1 MRLILVRHGR
11 PDEGHA
17 ERPHDP
23 PLREDGWGQAR
34 AVGAFLANEGVS
46 RVVASP
52 LMRARQTA
60 EPLAA
65 ALSMPI
71 DLVEGWVEADRHVGR
86 YRSMETLRA
95 QGDEEWKRFL
105 ADPLRFL
112 GADPE
117 SFRAGVVSALRA
129 LIAGSDPDAR
139 VAVFTHGMPINIVLS
154 HVLGLEGLVHFP
166 PAYGSIT
173 RLRVRGDGALGV
185 VSVNETAHLA

>member
-1 MRLILVRHGR
+1 
-11 PDEGHA
+11 
-17 ERPHDP
+17 
-23 PLREDGWGQAR
+23 
-34 AVGAFLANEGVS
+34 
-46 RVVASP
+46 
-52 LMRARQTA
+52 
-60 EPLAA
+60 LAA

-154 HVLGLEGLVHFP
+154 HALGLEGLVHFP